1 VRSRHR
7 PRGRRTSAPIPC
19 WTSLDETGEVRA
31 DQLQRGNSG
40 ANPSLEH
47 LDSPGS
53 APGRLTC
60 VQPGPQG
67 QMLGLGLRGLAISLG
82 FEATEPVRAE
92 ILVLPTSS
100 WLDSIT
106 KERRN

>member
-1 VRSRHR
+1 
-7 PRGRRTSAPIPC
+7 
-19 WTSLDETGEVRA
+19 
-31 DQLQRGNSG
+31 
-40 ANPSLEH
+40 
-47 LDSPGS
+47 
-53 APGRLTC
+53 
-60 VQPGPQG
+60 
-67 QMLGLGLRGLAISLG
+67 MLGLGLRGLAISLG